1 MGSRKAATVW
11 KWDGCKRWVQKMGT
25 MVERPIQVQMH
36 SKLESV
42 SEVGGMKGTI
52 IW

>member
-1 MGSRKAATVW
+1 MEVG
-11 KWDGCKRWVQKMGT
+11 WVQKMVIIGT

-42 SEVGGMKGTI
+42 LEVGGMKGII